1 MKLNIISPEKILFSG
16 EVNSVTLPGKI
27 GSFTILDDH
36 APIISSLQKGIL
48 SYSIDKEESN
58 NIELSIE
65 GGFVE
70 GKQNEVNICID

>member
-16 EVNSVTLPGKI
+16 EVNLVTLPGTM
-27 GSFTILDDH
+27 GSFTILDNH

-48 SYSIDKEESN
+48 SYCCDADGDEV
-58 NIELSIE
+58 ELQIE

>member
-16 EVNSVTLPGKI
+16 NVNSVTLPGI
-27 GSFTILDDH
+27 VGSFTILDNH

-48 SYSIDKEESN
+48 SYCCSEN
-58 NIELSIE
+58 NNEIELSIE

-70 GKQNEVNICID
+70 ETRNEVNVCLD

>member
-16 EVNSVTLPGKI
+16 EVNSVTLPGVM
-27 GSFTILDDH
+27 GSFTILDSH

-48 SYSIDKEESN
+48 SYCCDEDGDEV
-58 NIELSIE
+58 ELPIE

-70 GKQNEVNICID
+70 GKQNEVNVCID

>member
-16 EVNSVTLPGKI
+16 EVKLVTLPGTM
-27 GSFTILDDH
+27 GSFTMLDNH

-48 SYSIDKEESN
+48 RYFCKEEDN
-58 NIELSIE
+58 EIELPIE

-70 GKQNEVNICID
+70 GKQNEVNVCID

>member
-16 EVNSVTLPGKI
+16 EVTSVTLPGTM
-27 GSFTILDDH
+27 GSFTILDNH

-48 SYSIDKEESN
+48 SYCCDTDGDEV
-58 NIELSIE
+58 ELQIE

-70 GKQNEVNICID
+70 GKENEVNVCID